1 MKKSDTDKLELNK
14 ILSSCEEFACLNGA
28 KQLLKNQKPAVEVT
42 ECRKALAFTSEC
54 YKLLFNIGSG
64 KIGYFDDVSELL
76 VRASKGSPLSC
87 AELLQVNGLLHSVRE
102 AYNSIALVSDEEIV
116 AAKRLA
122 TKLLFDEALEND
134 ISDKILSSDAV
145 SDRACEKLFTIR
157 SRIRLL
163 NERIRN
169 TLGEYVSGKDS
180 QYLQEGIVTMRND
193 RYVIPVKAEHK
204 SHVKGFVHDRSASGA
219 TFFIEPEYILE
230 MNNELVALAI
240 DEKEEI
246 ERILSALSKRIGA
259 RCSELTEDMHIL
271 YELECGFAKA
281 EYSHSIKGILPDLN
295 GSGYINI
302 VRGRHPLIDAQKV
315 VPVTVSLGKNYNILL
330 LSGANTGGKT
340 VTLKMCGLFCLM
352 AACGIFVPAQS
363 GTSLAVFQN
372 VFCDVG
378 DSQSIEDSL
387 STFSSHI
394 TNVIDI
400 CNRADDKSLV
410 LIDELGGGTNPDEG
424 QAIAKA
430 VCEHLLN
437 AGCKGIITT
446 HFTPLKEFAYSVD
459 GVENASMEFD
469 SATLKP
475 LYSIKIGLPGASNA
489 LAISR
494 RLGMSEE
501 ILSRAESY
509 LSEGARSFENI
520 MRRAEDSRVEADRAL
535 ERAEQAEKE
544 WRDNLAEVNKNN
556 ELLQKEREKLRLG
569 ARVESRRIINE
580 RTAYAEELLNEIENI
595 FKKEEISE
603 ADLIRARTFKNKLK
617 NAAYEESEDEKIHAP
632 YIQATADNLKPNIE
646 VYIEKTQSN
655 GIVVSVAP
663 NKGEAEVLCGSIKFR
678 CKINELQIV
687 SLKKKSEKQ
696 KIKVVQHIDRSQPVL
711 EINVIGMNVE
721 EALAEVDNF
730 IDKAVTDNLEE
741 IKVIHGVGKG
751 ILKKAIAQH
760 LSRHKNVESF
770 RLGKY
775 GEGET
780 GVTFIKLK

>member
-14 ILSSCEEFACLNGA
+14 ILSACENFACLEGT
-28 KQLLKNQKPAVEVT
+28 KKLLKNCQPAVELS
-42 ECRKALAFTSEC
+42 ECKKTLSFTSEC
-54 YKLLFNIGSG
+54 FKLLFRLGTG
-64 KIGYFDDVSELL
+64 KIAYFDDVSELL
-76 VRASKGSPLSC
+76 VRASKGSALSC
-87 AELLQVNGLLHSVRE
+87 GELLQVNCLLRSVRE
-102 AYNSIALVSDEEIV
+102 AYSSIINVSDEEIIIT
-116 AAKRLA
+116 KKLA
-122 TKLLFDEALEND
+122 SKLLFDSALEND
-134 ISDKILSSDAV
+134 ITEKILSSETV
-145 SDRACEKLFTIR
+145 SDRASEKLFSIR
-157 SRIRLL
+157 SRIRSL
-163 NERIRN
+163 NERIRS
-169 TLGEYVSGKDS
+169 TLGEYISGKDS
-180 QYLQEGIVTMRND
+180 QYLQDSIVTIRND

-230 MNNELVALAI
+230 LNNELVALAI

-246 ERILSALSKRIGA
+246 ERILSSLSSRVGA
-259 RCSELTEDMHIL
+259 RRAELEEDMNIM
-271 YELECGFAKA
+271 YTLESGFAKA
-281 EYSHSIKGILPDLN
+281 EYSFNIKGILPDLN
-295 GSGYINI
+295 SSGYINI
-302 VRGRHPLIDAQKV
+302 ICGRHPLIESEKV
-315 VPVTVSLGKNYNILL
+315 VPVTVSLGKSYNILL

-352 AACGIFVPAQS
+352 VACGIFVPAQS
-363 GTSLAVFQN
+363 GTSLAVFKN
-372 VFCDVG
+372 IFCDVG

-400 CNRADDKSLV
+400 CNRADSASLV

-446 HFTPLKEFAYSVD
+446 HFTPLKEFAYSVE

-501 ILSRAESY
+501 ILTKAEGY

-520 MRRAEDSRVEADRAL
+520 MHRAEDSRIEAERAL
-535 ERAEQAEKE
+535 ERAEQAERQ
-544 WRDNLAEVNKNN
+544 WREKLAEANKNN
-556 ELLQKEREKLRLG
+556 ELLQKEREKLRLS

-580 RTAYAEELLNEIENI
+580 RTAYAEELLEEIESI

-603 ADLIRARTFKNKLK
+603 TDLIRARTLK
-617 NAAYEESEDEKIHAP
+617 NRLKDAAYDEAEDENLHTP
-632 YIQATADNLKPNIE
+632 YIKATAENLKTGAE
-646 VYIEKTQSN
+646 VYIEKTQSK
-655 GIVVSVAP
+655 GTVLSVSP
-663 NKGEAEVLCGSIKFR
+663 NKGEAEILCGSIKIR
-678 CKINELQIV
+678 CKINELQII
-687 SLKKKSEKQ
+687 SSTKKQEKP

-730 IDKAVTDNLEE
+730 IDRAVTDNLEE

>member
-14 ILSSCEEFACLNGA
+14 ILSACEEYACLGGA
-28 KQLLKNQKPAVEVT
+28 KKLLKNQQPAVEVNA
-42 ECRKALAFTSEC
+42 CREALQFTSEC
-54 YKLLFNIGSG
+54 YKLLFYIGVG
-64 KIGYFDDVSELL
+64 KVGYFDDVSELL
-76 VRASKGSPLSC
+76 VRASKGSALSC
-87 AELLQVNGLLHSVRE
+87 GELLQVNGLLHSARE
-102 AYNSIALVSDEEIV
+102 AYNSIACVSDDEIV
-116 AAKRLA
+116 AAKKLA
-122 TKLLFDEALEND
+122 SKLLFDELLEND
-134 ISDKILSSDAV
+134 ISEKIISAEAV
-145 SDRACEKLFTIR
+145 SDRASEKLFTIR
-157 SRIRLL
+157 SRIRAL
-163 NERIRN
+163 NERIRS

-180 QYLQEGIVTMRND
+180 QYLQESIVTMRND

-219 TFFIEPEYILE
+219 TFFIEPEYVLE
-230 MNNELVALAI
+230 LNNELVALAI
-240 DEKEEI
+240 DEREEI
-246 ERILSALSKRIGA
+246 ERILSALSKRVGA
-259 RCSELTEDMHIL
+259 RCGELTEDMNIL
-271 YELECGFAKA
+271 YSLECGFAKA

-295 GSGYINI
+295 SSGYINI
-302 VRGRHPLIDAQKV
+302 VRGRHPLIDAEKV
-315 VPVTVSLGKNYNILL
+315 VPVTVSLGKSYNILL

-352 AACGIFVPAQS
+352 AACGIFVPAQT
-363 GTSLAVFQN
+363 GTSIAVFKN

-430 VCEHLLN
+430 VCEYLLN
-437 AGCKGIITT
+437 VGCKGIITT

-501 ILSRAESY
+501 IISRAEGY

-520 MRRAEDSRVEADRAL
+520 MRRAEDSRVEAERAL
-535 ERAEQAEKE
+535 ARAEQAEKQ
-544 WRDNLAEVNKNN
+544 WRDKLGEANKNN
-556 ELLQKEREKLRLG
+556 ELLQKERDKLRVN

-580 RTAYAEELLNEIENI
+580 RTAYAEQLLDEIENI
-595 FKKEEISE
+595 FKQEEISE
-603 ADLIRARTFKNKLK
+603 ADLIRARTLKNKIK
-617 NAAYEESEDEKIHAP
+617 NAAYDEDGNEEIHTP
-632 YIQATADNLKPNIE
+632 YIQATAENLRPNIE

-655 GIVVSVAP
+655 GTVISVAP

-678 CKINELQIV
+678 CKISELRII
-687 SLKKKSEKQ
+687 SFKKKSEKQ
-696 KIKVVQHIDRSQPVL
+696 KVKIVQHIDRSQPIL

-751 ILKKAIAQH
+751 ILKKAIARH